1 MKILTI
7 DTSGSCSSVALSAGT
22 ALLGEYILGED
33 RCCSGRL
40 LDAVS
45 KLLAAAA
52 LAPADLDALAV
63 TLGPGS
69 FTGVRVGIA
78 TVKGLAFA
86 TGKPALG
93 FSSLAM
99 LAMNLPFCSAQVAP
113 MFDARKNEV
122 YAGLY
127 RCGALPEPVCANAV
141 LPPEQFL
148 ASIDRPTLFL
158 GDGAVRYRDLIRST
172 LGDLALFPPWHTN
185 LPRAGAGAVIALDAA
200 LNGRFTPL
208 ALLNPTYLRASEAEL
223 AKRRRETV

>member
-1 MKILTI
+1 VKILTI
-7 DTSGSCSSVALSAGT
+7 DTSSNCSSVALSDGT
-22 ALLGEYILGED
+22 NLLGECILGED

-40 LDAVS
+40 LDSVS
-45 KLLAAAA
+45 KLLAAAK
-52 LAPADLDALAV
+52 LAPAGLDALAV

-78 TVKGLAFA
+78 TVKGLSLA
-86 TGKPALG
+86 TGKPAIGL
-93 FSSLAM
+93 SSLAM

-127 RCGALPEPVCANAV
+127 RCGALPETLSQDAV
-141 LPPEQFL
+141 VAPEQFL
-148 ASIDRPTLFL
+148 ASIDRPTLFV
-158 GDGAVRYRDLIRST
+158 GEGAVRYRDLISST
-172 LGDLALFPPWHTN
+172 LGELALFPPWHAN
-185 LPRAGAGAVIALDAA
+185 LPRAGAGAVIALAA
-200 LNGRFTPL
+200 GLAGNFTPL